1 MSVEIRKATSQEM
14 KNTIQSIV
22 RMQGKM
28 GFDENM
34 EKANW
39 RMVRFVSNMG
49 YRLMKPQKDVK
60 CHKGRINRI
69 KVDICEPV
77 NQSGDD
83 IIMHIHGGGGVSG
96 SARASRGYC
105 SQLAKESSLTVISVE
120 YALAPEH
127 PYPAGLNDV
136 YDCYC
141 GILEK
146 YSNAN
151 ISVIGESAGA
161 YYCMALLIRCINRGT
176 KLPSGIV
183 LNSPVAM
190 FETGRDLSFGVNPET
205 TMVTE
210 GAIGPLKRMYAA
222 GADVRNPELSCIY
235 DDHADMYPPIF
246 ITCDAHETLRA
257 DAQMI
262 HDICEKAGRKVHL
275 VIIDGTFHA
284 ACTTGYGTPETA
296 QILKESCEFMKA
308 YMRR

>member
-1 MSVEIRKATSQEM
+1 MAIEMRTATSQEM
-14 KNTIQSIV
+14 KSTIQSIIK
-22 RMQGKM
+22 MQKKM

-34 EKANW
+34 EKLNW
-39 RMVRFVSNMG
+39 RLVRFVSNMG
-49 YRLMKPQKDVK
+49 YRLMKPQQGVK
-60 CHKGRINRI
+60 CHKSKINRI
-69 KVDICEPV
+69 KVDICEPM
-77 NQSGDD
+77 NKESEH
-83 IIMHIHGGGGVSG
+83 IIMHIHGGGCVSG

-141 GILEK
+141 GILEN
-146 YSNAN
+146 YPNAKVS
-151 ISVIGESAGA
+151 IIGESAGA
-161 YYCMALLIRCINRGT
+161 YYCMALLVRCLSRGT
-176 KLPSGIV
+176 KLPSSIV

-190 FETGRDLSFGVNPET
+190 LETGRDLSFGINPDT
-205 TMVTE
+205 TTVTE
-210 GAIGPLKRMYAA
+210 GAIAPLQRMYA
-222 GADVRNPELSCIY
+222 GKADVKNPEISCIY
-235 DDHADMYPPIF
+235 DKHADQYPPIF

-262 HDICEKAGRKVHL
+262 YDISEKAGREVHL

-284 ACTTGYGTPETA
+284 ACTTGYGTPETT

-308 YMRR
+308 HM